1 MTAMSSPGR
10 LARRRSA
17 AVSVA
22 LAVCLS
28 AGLTGC
34 GSDGDGDGGGDKK
47 PGKAKPT
54 TTAGVTLTPNG
65 AKLELGEA
73 AQLKWVP
80 NQNVT
85 GLVDVA
91 VTSILQGSA
100 KDTAKV
106 EIKPRPEGMR
116 LYYVKIH
123 LKNLGKTDLGGVS
136 PNTLPLHLDEGADL
150 LQQPASIDPKL
161 KFDLCPSSALPAKF
175 GKGAEADVCLV
186 YVATAPIEKLLL
198 QPEAGDEIE
207 WPGTVTT
214 PSPTPTP
221 KAKRAAKKKP
231 VAN

>member
-1 MTAMSSPGR
+1 MTAMSSRGR
-10 LARRRSA
+10 LVRRRSA
-17 AVSVA
+17 AVSAA
-22 LAVCLS
+22 LAVCLA
-28 AGLTGC
+28 AGVTGC
-34 GSDGDGDGGGDKK
+34 GGDGSGDKK

-54 TTAGVTLTPNG
+54 TTAGVTLTPSG
-65 AKLELGEA
+65 AKLDLGEA

-80 NQNVT
+80 NQNVV

-91 VTSILQGSA
+91 VTTILQGSE

-198 QPEAGDEIE
+198 QPEAGDTIE

-221 KAKRAAKKKP
+221 KKKQAAKPTAK
-231 VAN
+231 AS

>member
-1 MTAMSSPGR
+1 MTAMSSRGR
-10 LARRRSA
+10 LVRRRSA
-17 AVSVA
+17 AVTVA

-34 GSDGDGDGGGDKK
+34 GSDGDGGKK

-54 TTAGVTLTPNG
+54 TTAGVTLTPSG
-65 AKLELGEA
+65 AKLALGEA

-80 NQNVT
+80 NQNVV

-91 VTSILQGSA
+91 VTTILQGSA

-198 QPEAGDEIE
+198 QPEAGDTIE

-221 KAKRAAKKKP
+221 KKPGAKKPAAKPTAK
-231 VAN
+231 AS

>member
-1 MTAMSSPGR
+1 MSSRGR
-10 LARRRSA
+10 LVRRRSA
-17 AVSVA
+17 VVSVV
-22 LAVCLS
+22 LAVGLS
-28 AGLTGC
+28 AGVTGC
-34 GSDGDGDGGGDKK
+34 GSDGDGEKK

-54 TTAGVTLTPNG
+54 TTAGVTLTPSG
-65 AKLELGEA
+65 ANLELGEA
-73 AQLKWVP
+73 ATLKWVP

-85 GLVDVA
+85 GLVDIA
-91 VTSILQGSA
+91 VTTILQGSE

-198 QPEAGDEIE
+198 QPEAGDVIE

-214 PSPTPTP
+214 PSPTPS
-221 KAKRAAKKKP
+221 KAATKKPAAKKPAAK
-231 VAN
+231 AS